1 MKTLS
6 HYQKLR
12 EDYACIIPKTAPAW
26 ELIEAIDDLIKLIQ
40 PPVENQP
47 HFLGVPVNLPKG
59 WSIHYHTSSDIIVL
73 RGNKGFTKGVVYRSI
88 KNEHIIHW
96 DGVYAVTLETQKE
109 AIEWLCD
116 KANTYAS

>member
-47 HFLGVPVNLPKG
+47 HFLGVPVNLPEG
-59 WSIHYHTSSDIIVL
+59 WAISVNHSNNLITLKDNHNY
-73 RGNKGFTKGVVYRSI
+73 RRGVVYPNI
-88 KNEHIIHW
+88 KGDLVIWW
-96 DGVYAVTLETQKE
+96 DGKYKTTLKTKKE
-109 AIEWLCD
+109 AIEWLCN
-116 KANTYAS
+116 KANKS